1 MFLVQHGKDT
11 EMLLTG
17 NKGELTCPSSKKKK
31 KKKRKLLEK
40 EHTRTFIKR
49 RIDRGRRFINRRT
62 KKVYKGK

>member
-31 KKKRKLLEK
+31 KKKKS
-40 EHTRTFIKR
+40 
-49 RIDRGRRFINRRT
+49 
-62 KKVYKGK
+62 VGKSTHPHIY